1 MPAFHDALKFYE
13 YFRERGCKIKSLLL
27 TSNNFLG

>member
-13 YFRERGCKIKSLLL
+13 YFRERGCKIKSL
-27 TSNNFLG
+27 FIIDK